1 MSKRTCVYVSFLMIS
16 GRNFV
21 TGGRIFV
28 GEAEKSFN
36 DLATLLLTANIL
48 YNVPVHCTV
57 HRVYNIYEV

>member
-1 MSKRTCVYVSFLMIS
+1 LMTF

-21 TGGRIFV
+21 TRAV

-36 DLATLLLTANIL
+36 DLATLLLTAHIL

-57 HRVYNIYEV
+57 HMVYNIYGV